1 MCLPPFSHRFLRF
14 CKQRLPIS
22 LAFTHFCPPFFLAF
36 HPFLPLS
43 YLFSK
48 NLTRTPGK
56 LIAIIQR
63 GKTITLKEKPNSIQ
77 KTARTAGFLY
87 MLLIPLGVFGML
99 YVPNTLFVSGDVTAT
114 VSNIMANQTLYS
126 LSIVAALLTQ
136 VVQIFVV
143 LYLYKVLKPVNKNHA
158 VLMVVFILVAVP
170 IAMLNENNQFAV
182 LLLLNG
188 AEFFGVDFLT
198 FFTADQMEAL
208 VALFL
213 GLRQTGIFIA
223 QIFWGLWLF
232 PMGYLVFKSGFL
244 PKIIGALLI
253 VAGFGYL
260 IESLILFFVPDFSI
274 TITLF
279 TFLGEFLI
287 TFWLLI
293 KGVNVEVW
301 NKRALESA

>member
-1 MCLPPFSHRFLRF
+1 M
-14 CKQRLPIS
+14 
-22 LAFTHFCPPFFLAF
+22 
-36 HPFLPLS
+36 
-43 YLFSK
+43 
-48 NLTRTPGK
+48 
-56 LIAIIQR
+56 
-63 GKTITLKEKPNSIQ
+63 KPNSIQ

-99 YVPNTLFVSGDVTAT
+99 YVPNTLFVPGDVTAT
-114 VSNIMANQTLYS
+114 VSNILANQTLYS
-126 LSIVAALLTQ
+126 LSIVSALVTQ
-136 VVQIFVV
+136 VVQIFV
-143 LYLYKVLKPVNKNHA
+143 
-158 VLMVVFILVAVP
+158 

-213 GLRQTGIFIA
+213 GLRHTGILIA

-260 IESLILFFVPDFSI
+260 IDSFILFFVPDFGI
-274 TITLF
+274 TFSLF
-279 TFLGEFLI
+279 TFLGELLI

-293 KGVNVEVW
+293 KGVNVEEW

>member
-1 MCLPPFSHRFLRF
+1 M
-14 CKQRLPIS
+14 
-22 LAFTHFCPPFFLAF
+22 T
-36 HPFLPLS
+36 
-43 YLFSK
+43 SK
-48 NLTRTPGK
+48 
-56 LIAIIQR
+56 
-63 GKTITLKEKPNSIQ
+63 EEPNSIQ

-99 YVPNTLFVSGDVTAT
+99 YVPNTLFVPGDVSAT
-114 VSNIMANQTLYS
+114 VSNIMANQMLYS
-126 LSIVAALLTQ
+126 LSIVSALVTQ

-143 LYLYKVLKPVNKNHA
+143 LFLYKVLKPVSKNHA

-188 AEFFGVDFLT
+188 AELFGVDFLT

-213 GLRQTGIFIA
+213 GLRHTGILIA

-260 IESLILFFVPDFSI
+260 IDSFILFFVPDFGI
-274 TITLF
+274 TFALF

-293 KGVNVEVW
+293 KGVNVEEW

>member
-1 MCLPPFSHRFLRF
+1 MTF
-14 CKQRLPIS
+14 
-22 LAFTHFCPPFFLAF
+22 
-36 HPFLPLS
+36 
-43 YLFSK
+43 
-48 NLTRTPGK
+48 
-56 LIAIIQR
+56 
-63 GKTITLKEKPNSIQ
+63 KEKPNSIQ

-99 YVPNTLFVSGDVTAT
+99 YVPNTLFVSGDVAAT

-126 LSIVAALLTQ
+126 LSIVSALVTQ

-143 LYLYKVLKPVNKNHA
+143 LFLYKVLKPVNKNHA

-213 GLRQTGIFIA
+213 GLRHTGILIA

-260 IESLILFFVPDFSI
+260 LDSIILFFVPDFGI
-274 TITLF
+274 TFSLF
-279 TFLGEFLI
+279 TFLGELLI

-293 KGVNVEVW
+293 KGVNVDEW